1 MNDFRHRHAAHCES
15 GVVASLLSHYGLSL
29 SEPMVFG
36 LSGALAFAHLP
47 FPKVNGFPV
56 TSYRM
61 PPGTIVRRIR
71 KVLKIPMHR
80 RRFRDAAEGMR
91 ALDAELDAG
100 RPVGLQTSVYWL
112 PYFPPEMRFHFNAH
126 NLIAFE
132 RNSEGYGIS
141 DPVFEH
147 TVACAAPDL
156 EKARFVKGVFAPK
169 GFMYRPDGRL
179 DEREL
184 ATAIRRS
191 IRRTARQMLYPP
203 LPWIGVRGISHLA
216 RRLPRIAA
224 GKDPRYAL
232 LYLGMVI
239 RMQEEIGTGGGGF
252 RYMYASFLEEARDH
266 VASDA
271 LSEGADLA
279 GKAGD
284 GWREFAL
291 RGARMIKDRDAGKA
305 SFDALAERLHECRR
319 LESDLFRVLIKA

>member
-15 GVVASLLSHYGLSL
+15 GVVASLLSHYGLPL

-61 PPGTIVRRIR
+61 PPGTIVRRIQ
-71 KVLKIPMHR
+71 KVLKVPMYH
-80 RRFRDAAEGMR
+80 RRFRHAADGMR

-132 RNSEGYGIS
+132 RNGESYGIS

-147 TVACAAPDL
+147 TVDCRGADL

-169 GFMYRPDGRL
+169 GFMYRPRGEL
-179 DEREL
+179 DERDL
-184 ATAIRRS
+184 STAIRRS

-203 LPWIGVRGISHLA
+203 LHCIGVRGISYLA
-216 RRLPRIAA
+216 GRLTRVAA
-224 GKDPRYAL
+224 NSDPRYAL

-252 RYMYASFLEEARDH
+252 RYMYASFLEEARNH
-266 VASDA
+266 LASDA
-271 LSEGADLA
+271 LAEGAELA

-305 SFDALAERLHECRR
+305 AFGELAEQLRQCRQ
-319 LESDLFRVLIKA
+319 LESGVYRALFRA